1 MKQPA
6 KSTPFVYLCPQC
18 GELLYYRLRAR
29 DPHYG
34 APLRPCPR
42 CGATYFDPSDREPA
56 LEKHPRL
63 PLLPGT
69 VWGGLLLGLAFLL
82 GAAFLPQKL
91 ELAVMGVQEKH
102 HRQGIGRSLFEQAKK
117 EAARLGYS
125 FLQVKTVQM
134 GKYESYDRTNR
145 FYLSLGFQE
154 LEVFPTLWDE
164 WNPCQIYIM
173 ALEKRDF
180 S

>member
-29 DPHYG
+29 DTHYG
-34 APLRPCPR
+34 APLRPCPH
-42 CGATYFDPSDREPA
+42 CGATYFDPSYREPA
-56 LEKHPRL
+56 LEKRPRL

-91 ELAVMGVQEKH
+91 ELAVMGVLFFGASLWYAVDWRRTAPQ
-102 HRQGIGRSLFEQAKK
+102 RQADFEREQA
-117 EAARLGYS
+117 ESRGLPCGGGAAHRLPGGS
-125 FLQVKTVQM
+125 VFL
-134 GKYESYDRTNR
+134 R
-145 FYLSLGFQE
+145 FRLVGG
-154 LEVFPTLWDE
+154 
-164 WNPCQIYIM
+164 
-173 ALEKRDF
+173 
-180 S
+180 

>member
-1 MKQPA
+1 M
-6 KSTPFVYLCPQC
+6 YLKET
-18 GELLYYRLRAR
+18 GK
-29 DPHYG
+29 D
-34 APLRPCPR
+34 
-42 CGATYFDPSDREPA
+42 TM
-56 LEKHPRL
+56 
-63 PLLPGT
+63 
-69 VWGGLLLGLAFLL
+69 
-82 GAAFLPQKL
+82 

-154 LEVFPTLWDE
+154 LEVLPTLWDE
-164 WNPCQIYIM
+164 WNRVRFISWLWKNGIFP
-173 ALEKRDF
+173 EKIVPSPARK
-180 S
+180 

>member
-29 DPHYG
+29 DTQYG
-34 APLRPCPR
+34 APLRPCPH
-42 CGATYFDPSDREPA
+42 CGAIYFDPSYREPA
-56 LEKHPRL
+56 LEKRPRL

-91 ELAVMGVQEKH
+91 ELAVMGVLFFGASLCTRWTGGAPPPSARPILNRSRPKAAGRLQDAAYRRALREHGVKLPEEK
-102 HRQGIGRSLFEQAKK
+102 SA
-117 EAARLGYS
+117 
-125 FLQVKTVQM
+125 
-134 GKYESYDRTNR
+134 D
-145 FYLSLGFQE
+145 
-154 LEVFPTLWDE
+154 
-164 WNPCQIYIM
+164 
-173 ALEKRDF
+173 
-180 S
+180 